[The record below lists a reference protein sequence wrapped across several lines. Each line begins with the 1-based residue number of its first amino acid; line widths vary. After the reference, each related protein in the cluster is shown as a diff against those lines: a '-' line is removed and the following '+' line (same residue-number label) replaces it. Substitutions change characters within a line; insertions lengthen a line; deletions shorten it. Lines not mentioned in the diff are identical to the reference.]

1 MYDCIVV
8 GGGPAGLTSA
18 IYLARFLRRS
28 LVIDAGGGRAS
39 LIPKTHNLA
48 GFPDGISGTDL
59 LARMRRQ
66 AEQYGTTLKDG
77 MVLSITRHADGFL
90 VDTGDETFATR
101 TILLATGVVNH
112 RPPLLP
118 DEHDAGV
125 ARGLIRYCPICD
137 AYEVRGKTIAV
148 LGCSEHGASEA
159 SFIGRYSTNVTL
171 LTQNVAELSH
181 ADEALLIRGN
191 IEVIRLPLHSLT
203 ISDNHILVHLADG
216 RSMTLDTLYVALGSS
231 ACSNLAKAIGA
242 RLSASGCIF
251 IDEHQR
257 TSIDGLF
264 AAGDVVEGLDQIAVA
279 MGQAAKAATAIHN
292 RLSAA

>member
-1 MYDCIVV
+1 
-8 GGGPAGLTSA
+8 
-18 IYLARFLRRS
+18 
-28 LVIDAGGGRAS
+28 
-39 LIPKTHNLA
+39 
-48 GFPDGISGTDL
+48 
-59 LARMRRQ
+59 
-66 AEQYGTTLKDG
+66 
-77 MVLSITRHADGFL
+77 
-90 VDTGDETFATR
+90 
-101 TILLATGVVNH
+101 
-112 RPPLLP
+112 
-118 DEHDAGV
+118 
-125 ARGLIRYCPICD
+125 
-137 AYEVRGKTIAV
+137 
-148 LGCSEHGASEA
+148 
-159 SFIGRYSTNVTL
+159 VTL